1 MSQYFAALFRRRPND
16 GWFRVARY
24 DVTTVDIITTLAI
37 SSMFLWAASQD
48 IFEYLVFN
56 GAEVRNGQIWRCV
69 TWPIAEIPDIFA
81 LISIAFFWSFGQQLE
96 GLFGRGKFLA
106 WILAVTTIPAVVLSI
121 LGFFSSEFD
130 FGSNALG
137 LGPLF
142 LAGIWVYAATYP
154 NVRWFEIIPIW
165 AIAAVFTMLQLLQFT
180 GARAAGG
187 ILFLLTSVAA
197 ALSAGRSLG
206 LATAWPI
213 PHIPLGSG
221 SSGGGGRRPPKA
233 RGRSKPTKPKRPKRG
248 GAGQRVVEGPW
259 RKDANASIPKPPTA
273 TGPSPADQAELDGLL
288 DKISDQGM
296 DALSTTEKQRLNELS
311 KRLRNR

>member
-24 DVTTVDIITTLAI
+24 DVTTVDIVTALAVF
-37 SSMFLWAASQD
+37 SMFLWAASPTL
-48 IFEYLVFN
+48 FERLVFD
-56 GAEVRNGQIWRCV
+56 GAEVRAGQVWRVV
-69 TWPIAEIPDIFA
+69 TWPIAEIPGFFA
-81 LISIAFFWSFGQQLE
+81 LISVAFFWSFGQQLE
-96 GLFGRGKFLA
+96 GLFGRGKFLV
-106 WILAVTTIPAVVLSI
+106 WILAVTIVPAVVLSI
-121 LGFFSSEFD
+121 LGFFNNEFD
-130 FGSNALG
+130 FESVAFG

-187 ILFLLTSVAA
+187 ILFLLTSIAA
-197 ALSAGRSLG
+197 ALSTGRSLG

-213 PHIPLGSG
+213 PHIPLAAG
-221 SSGGGGRRPPKA
+221 SSGGSRRSPRA
-233 RGRSKPTKPKRPKRG
+233 RRRSKPTKPKRAKRDD
-248 GAGQRVVEGPW
+248 AGPRVVEGPW
-259 RKDANASIPKPPTA
+259 RKDTDSSIPKPPSSV
-273 TGPSPADQAELDGLL
+273 GPSPVDQIELDGLL
-288 DKISDQGM
+288 DKISEQGM

>member
-24 DVTTVDIITTLAI
+24 DITTVDIITALAV
-37 SSMFLWAASQD
+37 SSMFVWAASPAL
-48 IFEYLVFN
+48 FERLVFD
-56 GAEVRNGQIWRCV
+56 GAEVRSGEVWRVV
-69 TWPIAEIPDIFA
+69 TWPIAEIPGFFA

-96 GLFGRGKFLA
+96 ALFGRGKFLV
-106 WILAVTTIPAVVLSI
+106 WILAVTIMPAVLLSI
-121 LGFFSSEFD
+121 LGFFNNEFD
-130 FGSNALG
+130 FDSVAFG

-180 GARAAGG
+180 GERAAGG
-187 ILFLLTSVAA
+187 ILFLLTTVAA

-221 SSGGGGRRPPKA
+221 SSGGGGGRSPKA
-233 RGRSKPTKPKRPKRG
+233 RRSKPTKPKRPKRG

-259 RKDANASIPKPPTA
+259 RKATESSIPKPPTP
-273 TGPSPADQAELDGLL
+273 TGPSPADQVELDGLL

-296 DALSTTEKQRLNELS
+296 DALSSTEKQRLNELS
-311 KRLRNR
+311 KRLRKR

>member
-16 GWFRVARY
+16 GWFRVSRY
-24 DVTTVDIITTLAI
+24 DVTTVDIMTALAVF
-37 SSMFLWAASQD
+37 SMFIWAASPAL
-48 IFEYLVFN
+48 FERLVFN
-56 GAEVRNGQIWRCV
+56 GADVRAGQVWRLV
-69 TWPIAEIPDIFA
+69 TWPVAEIPGFFA

-96 GLFGRGKFLA
+96 GLFGRGKFLI
-106 WILAVTTIPAVVLSI
+106 WILSVTITPAVVLSI
-121 LGFFSSEFD
+121 LGAFNNEFD
-130 FGSNALG
+130 FDSVAFG

-180 GARAAGG
+180 GTRAAGG
-187 ILFLLTSVAA
+187 ILFLLTSIAA
-197 ALSAGRSLG
+197 ALSAGRTLG

-213 PHIPLGSG
+213 PHIPLGGSG
-221 SSGGGGRRPPKA
+221 RSSGRSPKPRRT
-233 RGRSKPTKPKRPKRG
+233 KPTKPKRPKRG

-259 RKDANASIPKPPTA
+259 RKETGPSIPKPPTA
-273 TGPSPADQAELDGLL
+273 NGPSPADQAELDGLL

-296 DALSTTEKQRLNELS
+296 DALSGTEKQRLNELS